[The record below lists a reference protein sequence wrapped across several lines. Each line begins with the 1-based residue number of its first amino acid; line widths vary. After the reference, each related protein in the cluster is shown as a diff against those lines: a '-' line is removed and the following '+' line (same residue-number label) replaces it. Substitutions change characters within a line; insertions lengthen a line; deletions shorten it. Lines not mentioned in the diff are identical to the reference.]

1 MYDLKMEMEK
11 AISHLG
17 NAVNNFSYGEQA
29 EEFIN
34 QLSRQHRTLQQN
46 VWRMIANTIG
56 EYADTEHFDLRNEDS
71 VNFCK
76 KVTEFMEERN
86 VGYFSTV

>member
-1 MYDLKMEMEK
+1 MYDLKMEMEE

-17 NAVNNFSYGEQA
+17 NAVNNFNYGEQSV
-29 EEFIN
+29 EFFN

-46 VWRMIANTIG
+46 IWRMIVNTIR
-56 EYADTEHFDLRNEDS
+56 EYADTKYFDLRNEDS
-71 VNFCK
+71 VKFCK
-76 KVTEFMEERN
+76 KVQEFMEEKN

>member
-17 NAVNNFSYGEQA
+17 TTVNNFSYGEQA
-29 EEFIN
+29 EEFFN

-46 VWRMIANTIG
+46 VWRMIANKGICR
-56 EYADTEHFDLRNEDS
+56 Y
-71 VNFCK
+71 
-76 KVTEFMEERN
+76 
-86 VGYFSTV
+86 

>member
-1 MYDLKMEMEK
+1 MYDLKMEMEM

-34 QLSRQHRTLQQN
+34 QLSR
-46 VWRMIANTIG
+46 
-56 EYADTEHFDLRNEDS
+56 
-71 VNFCK
+71 
-76 KVTEFMEERN
+76 
-86 VGYFSTV
+86 